1 MKKILYPLLIVVLMS
16 ITSCSK
22 KDEYNPKELSSN
34 DYPFAIETMQKIV
47 TAFDEEDSE
56 ALAAMFS
63 DRARENYDIEG
74 QIEEALEY
82 YNGKSINRVDK
93 LTCCDRTS
101 AHIKD
106 GSYKYKT
113 INFVLLN
120 METDAG
126 EEYSIDVYY
135 VLVDEE
141 EPSRIGL
148 SQIFFIDPEDN
159 VGFELAIGAKLK
171 D

>member
-16 ITSCSK
+16 FASCSK
-22 KDEYNPKELSSN
+22 KDAYNPKELGSN

-56 ALAAMFS
+56 ALVEMFS
-63 DRARENYDIEG
+63 DEARESYDIEG
-74 QIEEALEY
+74 QIEEAFEY
-82 YNGKSINRVDK
+82 YCGKSIESVDR
-93 LTCCDRTS
+93 LTFCENAS

-148 SQIFFIDPEDN
+148 SQILFIDPEDN

>member
-16 ITSCSK
+16 FTSCSK
-22 KDEYNPKELSSN
+22 KDAYNPKELGSN
-34 DYPFAIETMQKIV
+34 DYPFALETMQKIV

-56 ALAAMFS
+56 ALVEMFS

-82 YNGKSINRVDK
+82 YNGKSISSVDK

-159 VGFELAIGAKLK
+159 VGFELAIGANLK
-171 D
+171 E